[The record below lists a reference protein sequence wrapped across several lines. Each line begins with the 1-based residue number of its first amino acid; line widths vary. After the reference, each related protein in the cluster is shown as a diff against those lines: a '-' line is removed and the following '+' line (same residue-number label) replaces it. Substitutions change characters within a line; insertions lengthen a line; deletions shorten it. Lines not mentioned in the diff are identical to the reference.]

1 MEVTKSITTEKIVSL
16 MSKMFVTHGLPC
28 SVRTD
33 NGPQFINDH
42 FKGYLE
48 KNGIEHRTTPLWP
61 QANGEIERQNRTIL
75 KRLRISQEEGRDWRS
90 QMDDFLMMYRSTPH
104 STTEISP
111 AELLFGRK
119 IRTKIPQLQEFTCED
134 EVRDRDSERKEK
146 GKMHAAC
153 KRNACENDIQ
163 KGDKVLLRQER
174 DNKSST
180 PFKQV
185 PFTVVQ
191 KNGNSVLVETDGV
204 QYLRNVT
211 HAKRYLEREDLKP
224 KAESSDATGGRD
236 LAANPESQALK
247 VPADTSNRPSE
258 KVNSQECKQ
267 ADPTLAQSDSTPSL
281 HPSRVRKVPSRYHD
295 YVLGCICIRLNP
307 E

>member
-1 MEVTKSITTEKIVSL
+1 
-16 MSKMFVTHGLPC
+16 
-28 SVRTD
+28 
-33 NGPQFINDH
+33 
-42 FKGYLE
+42 
-48 KNGIEHRTTPLWP
+48 
-61 QANGEIERQNRTIL
+61 
-75 KRLRISQEEGRDWRS
+75 
-90 QMDDFLMMYRSTPH
+90 MMYCSTPH
-104 STTEISP
+104 STTGVSP

-119 IRTKIPQLQEFTCED
+119 IRTMLPELQEFTCDGEF
-134 EVRDRDSERKEK
+134 RDRDSERMEK
-146 GKMHAAC
+146 GKMYTDC

-174 DNKSST
+174 DNKFLS
-180 PFKQV
+180 PLKQV

-191 KNGNSVLVETDGV
+191 LNGNSVLVEADGV
-204 QYLRNVT
+204 QYRRNGT
-211 HAKRYLEREDLKP
+211 HVKRYLEHEDLKP
-224 KAESSDATGGRD
+224 KAELSDATGGRD

-258 KVNSQECKQ
+258 EVNPQGCKQ

-295 YVLGCICIRLNP
+295 YVLGCIRLNP

>member
-1 MEVTKSITTEKIVSL
+1 MHDL
-16 MSKMFVTHGLPC
+16 
-28 SVRTD
+28 
-33 NGPQFINDH
+33 
-42 FKGYLE
+42 
-48 KNGIEHRTTPLWP
+48 
-61 QANGEIERQNRTIL
+61 
-75 KRLRISQEEGRDWRS
+75 
-90 QMDDFLMMYRSTPH
+90 LMMYCSTPH
-104 STTEISP
+104 STTGVSP

-119 IRTKIPQLQEFTCED
+119 IRTMLPELQEFTCDGEF
-134 EVRDRDSERKEK
+134 RDRDSERMEK
-146 GKMHAAC
+146 GKMYTDC

-174 DNKSST
+174 DNKFLS
-180 PFKQV
+180 PLKQV

-191 KNGNSVLVETDGV
+191 LNGNSVLVEADGV
-204 QYLRNVT
+204 QYRRNGT
-211 HAKRYLEREDLKP
+211 HVKRYLEHEDLKP
-224 KAESSDATGGRD
+224 KAELSDATGGRD

-258 KVNSQECKQ
+258 EVNPQGCKQ

-295 YVLGCICIRLNP
+295 YVLGCIRLNP